1 MTIAPGMGNM
11 TQQVVMQGQTTAQ
24 VKISLEEA
32 RRKEKGDD
40 VDDNDA
46 QTSQSLAADRCI
58 PWKVEL
64 GKPEDA
70 KSERAC

>member
-1 MTIAPGMGNM
+1 MTHQNLPLVWEIRTNKLSCK
-11 TQQVVMQGQTTAQ
+11 GQTTAQ

-40 VDDNDA
+40 VNDNDA
-46 QTSQSLAADRCI
+46 QTSQFLAADRSI

-64 GKPEDA
+64 GEPDDA
-70 KSERAC
+70 EE